1 MEMNLSFNLR
11 NLSSN
16 AWSHGKRMGSAS
28 VAGDSNRCHTDFATL
43 ILGMTASIFIGVST
57 CYAADP
63 TPVEILRDADRA
75 RGSSAVQVGVTW
87 QVKVDTAGDD
97 GTNSVTYD
105 LKVKGNDALAEAVAP
120 ARNKGETM
128 LFNDRSIWYFKP
140 GLKKP
145 LAISPRQKLMGQ
157 AANGDIA
164 STNYA
169 RDYDGTIAASEKVD
183 NQDTWKLELKAKA
196 KNVTYDRI
204 RYWVSKKDRLGVKS
218 EFLTVSG
225 EVFKSAV
232 FEYKNK
238 MSSGGKEL
246 PFISKMV
253 ITDALNK
260 KNITT
265 LNYES
270 PKAEKL
276 SDSLFNVNN
285 LTR

>member
-1 MEMNLSFNLR
+1 MKLNHVKSFLGII
-11 NLSSN
+11 LI
-16 AWSHGKRMGSAS
+16 
-28 VAGDSNRCHTDFATL
+28 AGITTHAL
-43 ILGMTASIFIGVST
+43 
-57 CYAADP
+57 AADP
-63 TPVEILRDADRA
+63 KPEEILKDADRA
-75 RGSSAVQVGVTW
+75 RGSVAVQEGISW
-87 QVKVDTAGDD
+87 QVKVDSEGDEPN
-97 GTNSVTYD
+97 TITYD

-120 ARNKGETM
+120 TRNKGETM
-128 LFNDRSIWYFKP
+128 LFNDRSIWFFKP

-145 LAISPRQKLMGQ
+145 LAFSPRQKLMGQ

-169 RDYDGTIAASEKVD
+169 RDYDGTIAGSEKTD
-183 NQDTWKLELKAKA
+183 GQDTWKLELKAKA

-204 RYWVSKKDRLGVKS
+204 RYWVSKKDRLGVKA

-225 EVFKSAV
+225 EVFKRAS
-232 FEYKNK
+232 FDYKNK
-238 MSSGGKEL
+238 MTSGGKDL

-253 ITDALNK
+253 ITDARNA

-265 LNYES
+265 LNYNS
-270 PKAEKL
+270 PKAQTH

>member
-1 MEMNLSFNLR
+1 MTDKHLTPSKRISLSATAAFLF
-11 NLSSN
+11 
-16 AWSHGKRMGSAS
+16 ASA
-28 VAGDSNRCHTDFATL
+28 VF
-43 ILGMTASIFIGVST
+43 
-57 CYAADP
+57 AADP
-63 TPVEILRDADRA
+63 KPEEILRDADRA
-75 RGSSAVQVGVTW
+75 RGSTAVQEGISW
-87 QVKVDTAGDD
+87 QVNVETTGDD
-97 GTNSVTYD
+97 GKNSITYD

-120 ARNKGETM
+120 VRNKGETM

-145 LAISPRQKLMGQ
+145 LGISPRQKLMGQ

-169 RDYDGTIAASEKVD
+169 RDYDGTIAGSEKIGT
-183 NQDTWKLELKAKA
+183 QDTWKLELKAKT

-204 RYWVSKKDRLGVKS
+204 RYWVSKTDRLGVKA

-225 EVFKSAV
+225 DVFKRAT

-238 MSSGGKEL
+238 MASNGKDL
-246 PFISKMV
+246 PFVSSMV
-253 ITDALNK
+253 ITDALNT
-260 KNITT
+260 KNVTT
-265 LNYES
+265 LDYKS
-270 PKAEKL
+270 PKSEKH